1 MCISEITNSWRAN
14 CWNLLCWLWVKTQS
28 IALPKPLMDLGDAQC
43 NFTLPRN
50 FLVWVRDISSYCRS
64 RITSDMTCKLRRV
77 KRFLRGKIQPESL
90 PMSEMVLAF
99 GSSPE
104 KAGQTR
110 RKLLIEDFAVYKQPT
125 TYCKR
130 QLSLPATS
138 TQTHEQWS
146 RRKKSS
152 KWVQT
157 WHVLAAKQLNFERAL
172 DKCGHTAHY
181 KELPETA
188 NRASKVSGIQVR
200 DWY

>member
-1 MCISEITNSWRAN
+1 MCISEITNSWRAS
-14 CWNLLCWLWVKTQS
+14 CWNLLCWLWVKTQF

-43 NFTLPRN
+43 NFILPRS
-50 FLVWVRDISSYCRS
+50 FLVWVSDISS

-77 KRFLRGKIQPESL
+77 KRFLRGKLQPESL
-90 PMSEMVLAF
+90 PTSEMVLAF

-181 KELPETA
+181 KELTET
-188 NRASKVSGIQVR
+188 GIQVR
-200 DWY
+200 DWC